1 LLLFSNIVWAADLFL
16 YFCWTKRT
24 TFFAV
29 GFFIVIVGLR
39 LLFAPTLLTDVKES
53 YLDKQLTLH
62 WFASHSPNQL
72 SAALS
77 STLRQRAQQEN
88 ARILIVAASDSSQQ
102 LARETAQLIRTELPE
117 SLPPSRLKRLQAAQA
132 FWEEWYVKQT
142 THLVIL
148 KNLESLAKALR
159 QPQDAQYYEKEAL
172 RIAPNDALATGG
184 QP

>member
-1 LLLFSNIVWAADLFL
+1 MATASFGAELQFVTGD
-16 YFCWTKRT
+16 
-24 TFFAV
+24 AV
-29 GFFIVIVGLR
+29 ELACSVATCEG
-39 LLFAPTLLTDVKES
+39 
-53 YLDKQLTLH
+53 
-62 WFASHSPNQL
+62 
-72 SAALS
+72 ALK
-77 STLRQRAQQEN
+77 
-88 ARILIVAASDSSQQ
+88 
-102 LARETAQLIRTELPE
+102 QLIRTELPE

-132 FWEEWYVKQT
+132 FWEEWYVKQP